1 SGSPVLAAFLDFSTA
16 FDKVNH
22 TGLLMKL
29 RSAGLNDSLL
39 KWFESYLEDRR
50 IVTVVD
56 DLSIEYAY
64 CRADN
69 AGCYHSAG
77 TILSLPMISEKTKIK
92 ILRIDFSDPQAG
104 KSACD
109 RYAAVIKANVRRYLN
124 EKHNITNAAEF
135 VEAIHSYEGV
145 KGVQSY
151 ECSLIRNP
159 KPTKVTFPK
168 ITFVN
173 NFGFEHDGIRVH
185 RTWNVGV
192 GKLLKWPL
200 LDTPKAIGHLQC
212 QPCSSTLQLSSIIT
226 VPKERKSLSDRSSI
240 ATTTTVEPAVQA
252 SRRKH
257 RRQIERSSMRD
268 MGMTMYHSKLGNTGV
283 RSISSLQLEE
293 TTPADGEDTIRIT
306 PDRGWALS
314 FFSRLKS
321 IRGKQTETVVVDEV
335 EEQDDD
341 EFDDNQVVEETEQRH
356 NLRNSMGISNEQS
369 SPPAFSRNRAVS
381 PDKRAGLTTDVRSAK
396 KRSSSRKRTVVK

>member
-1 SGSPVLAAFLDFSTA
+1 MDHCVQDNESVVAILQDVLTRVKA
-16 FDKVNH
+16 
-22 TGLLMKL
+22 
-29 RSAGLNDSLL
+29 
-39 KWFESYLEDRR
+39 
-50 IVTVVD
+50 D
-56 DLSIEYAY
+56 DPSIEYAY

-173 NFGFEHDGIRVH
+173 NFGFEHDGLRVH
-185 RTWNVGV
+185 RAWNVGV

-212 QPCSSTLQLSSIIT
+212 QPCSSKLQLSSITT

-240 ATTTTVEPAVQA
+240 TMTTTVEPAVQA
-252 SRRKH
+252 SRSKLYDCPEEECAASFIRYGNLTQHLCTGKH
-257 RRQIERSSMRD
+257 RRRIERSSMRD
-268 MGMTMYHSKLGNTGV
+268 MGMTMYHSKLENTGV
-283 RSISSLQLEE
+283 RSMISLQLEE
-293 TTPADGEDTIRIT
+293 TTPDDDDDTIRIT
-306 PDRGWALS
+306 PDR
-314 FFSRLKS
+314 
-321 IRGKQTETVVVDEV
+321 E
-335 EEQDDD
+335 
-341 EFDDNQVVEETEQRH
+341 
-356 NLRNSMGISNEQS
+356 
-369 SPPAFSRNRAVS
+369 
-381 PDKRAGLTTDVRSAK
+381 
-396 KRSSSRKRTVVK
+396 